1 MDLFSETTPNTLSLL
16 SIGQRG
22 VGKTVFLVGSYAE
35 LHAKDPAAAP
45 EPVWFDCQDSQVQS
59 NLEQIF
65 GYITRTG
72 QYPPATMKI
81 TNFDFEL
88 KRQTA
93 AGTET
98 LAAFRW
104 WDVPGE
110 ACKTDNRDFHQ
121 IVSRSSGCCA
131 FIDAHALI
139 HDRTYLLALE
149 DIFAQVAAIAT
160 LVSLN
165 HLKYAFALI
174 LTKGDLINLPSDQQ
188 LLEERLQPLTAR
200 LTDLGVPYRTF
211 CSVIPIVSTNGTWT
225 LEATNAA
232 APLLWIV
239 SELRKVHQGSSP
251 AKGFEWFTQ
260 RLPSS
265 LRPSQPSSQG
275 LVNSLHKPTNDLFG
289 LRKVL
294 RPLEI
299 RFLALPTD
307 TKYILLAVLAVVV
320 SMGLLSPLF
329 LFGLNFKQAQAPN
342 PTAPAKPED
351 VQTQILQ
358 SQQALQGQPND
369 VGLRKNLVA
378 LHLQLEQFNQAVP
391 HLEKLVQLEP
401 ENLEQRLQLA
411 QLYEITNQATKAE
424 AAYDQVLAR
433 QNDHLEALIGKATLR
448 RAAGDT
454 QAATALFAQAE
465 QAAPADLKPRIRE
478 MAQTRSGN
486 P

>member
-35 LHAKDPAAAP
+35 LHANDQAAEP
-45 EPVWFDCQDSQVQS
+45 KPVWFDCQDGQVQQ

-65 GYITRTG
+65 NYITRTG

-81 TNFDFEL
+81 TNFDFQL
-88 KRQTA
+88 KRRTSS
-93 AGTET
+93 GTET

-110 ACKTDNRDFHQ
+110 ACKTDNRDFHH
-121 IVSRSSGCCA
+121 IVSSSSGCCA

-139 HDRTYLLALE
+139 HDRNYLLTLE

-174 LTKGDLINLPSDQQ
+174 LTKGDLINLPADQQ
-188 LLEERLQPLTAR
+188 QLEERLQPLTAR
-200 LTDLGVPYRTF
+200 LADLEVPYQVF
-211 CSVIPIVSTNGTWT
+211 CSVIPIVSKEGTWT

-239 SELRKVHQGSSP
+239 SELSQVHQRRSQ
-251 AKGFEWFTQ
+251 AKGFDWLTQ

-265 LRPSQPSSQG
+265 LRPQQPSAQG
-275 LVNSLHKPTNDLFG
+275 LVKSLHKSPKDLFG
-289 LRKVL
+289 IRKAL
-294 RPLEI
+294 RPLEL
-299 RFLALPTD
+299 RFQALPTD
-307 TKYILLAVLAVVV
+307 TRYILLAGLAVVV

-329 LFGLNFKQAQAPN
+329 FGLNFKQAQAPN
-342 PTAPAKPED
+342 STTQTKPED
-351 VQTQILQ
+351 VQKQILQ
-358 SQQALQGQPND
+358 SQQALQRQPNN
-369 VGLRKNLVA
+369 VGILKQLVT
-378 LHLQLEQFNQAVP
+378 LHLQVEQFNQAVP
-391 HLEKLVQLEP
+391 QLEKLVQLEP
-401 ENLEQRLQLA
+401 DNLEQRVQLA
-411 QLYEITNQATKAE
+411 QLYEITDQVDKAE
-424 AAYDQVLAR
+424 AAYDQVLTR
-433 QNDHLEALIGKATLR
+433 EKDHLEALIGKAALR
-448 RAAGDT
+448 TAAGDSK
-454 QAATALFAQAE
+454 AATALFSQAE

-478 MAQTRSGN
+478 MAQNSR
-486 P
+486 